1 MNVAV
6 YHGYHGDRILL
17 SYLKQNFSL
26 FAQLQKAS

>member
-6 YHGYHGDRILL
+6 QYGDRILL